1 MFETALRASLGPVVP
16 MTASV
21 VGPQQSWS
29 APEQLARQTSSGPL
43 PPGTLV
49 ASSDSPT
56 TASLVW
62 PQVEGN
68 TGYRVERAAGNGAFS
83 IVATLPIDQTT
94 FTDVGLT
101 TSVNYR
107 YRVSTL
113 SGSTLSI
120 PSPIASVTPA
130 VATNLAA
137 PSGLAAERPS
147 ATQVRLSWQGT
158 DSSMA
163 VLIQRSL
170 DGGVTWNNLATLS
183 GSSTSYTDNVL
194 RNTLYSYRLQASN
207 FNAISPFTG
216 SVSVLTPP
224 ADVVSFLRT
233 GVTTQTANLNWT
245 AVQGATGY
253 LIEQSKENAAFETVA
268 TIAGGVTQT
277 TITGLESGTQYRYRI
292 RATNAGGA
300 SNPTS
305 LNGVLT
311 IADAPRG
318 LTAEQTSAS
327 TIQLAFQP
335 VKGAASYVIERRSD
349 GTIFTRLTT
358 LNGSLSSYTDI
369 QVSLGESYEYRVK
382 AVNESGDSEYSELA
396 RVNMTIAGALP
407 VPQELTL
414 AQGPKA
420 ATLVRWTLEDNGTPV
435 SSFVI
440 QRQVGSQWRTLGVAP
455 ASARE
460 FTVRGLQPGQT
471 ANVRVLSTGA
481 GTLGRPSRE
490 ILAVA
495 APAPTAR
502 VRHLIPPT
510 DTAVTLTWSPPR
522 GAASYTLQR
531 SVDRTNWDTVASGFQ
546 VAAYVDETVQPGQSY
561 SYRVFASNDG
571 GDGLPST
578 AFSVLTAPPTPTN
591 VFAEPAV
598 APARG
603 SLVYWND
610 VFGETQYRV
619 QGSID
624 GVSWS
629 NAATAR
635 ADATSATVRNT
646 RFQFFRVAAVNRSGT
661 SPYSAP
667 VGLPVT
673 EVAPAPMAAVFSATV
688 VPLGPADSPTR
699 DLFG

>member
-16 MTASV
+16 MTSDR
-21 VGPQQSWS
+21 VGPQLSLS
-29 APEQLARQTSSGPL
+29 APERLARQTASGPL
-43 PPGTLV
+43 PPGTLI
-49 ASSDSPT
+49 ASSDAPT
-56 TASLVW
+56 SASLVW

-83 IVATLPIDQTT
+83 IVGTLAADQTT
-94 FTDVGLT
+94 FTDLGLT
-101 TSVNYR
+101 TGVNYR

-113 SGSTLSI
+113 SGSAVSI
-120 PSPIASVTPA
+120 PSPIASVNPT

-137 PSGLAAERPS
+137 PTGLAAERPS

-158 DSSMA
+158 DASMA
-163 VLIQRSL
+163 VLIQRSV
-170 DGGVTWNNLATLS
+170 DGGVTWSNLATVS
-183 GSSTSYTDNVL
+183 GSSTIYTDNVL
-194 RNTLYSYRLQASN
+194 RNTLYSYRLQAST
-207 FNAISPFTG
+207 FNATSPFTG

-233 GVTTQTANLNWT
+233 GITTQTANLNWT

-253 LIEQSKENAAFETVA
+253 LIEQSRENAAFETVA

-311 IADAPRG
+311 IADAPQG
-318 LTAEQTSAS
+318 LTAEQTSA
-327 TIQLAFQP
+327 TTVQLAFQP
-335 VKGAASYVIERRSD
+335 VKGAATYVIERRGD
-349 GTIFTRLTT
+349 GTVFTRLTT
-358 LNGSLSSYTDI
+358 LNGSLNSYTDI
-369 QVSLGESYEYRVK
+369 QVTLGESYEYRIK

-420 ATLVRWTLEDNGTPV
+420 ATLVRWSIEDNGTPV
-435 SSFVI
+435 SSFVV
-440 QRQVGSQWRTLGVAP
+440 QRQVGTQWRTLGVAP

-460 FTVRGLQPGQT
+460 FTVRGLQPGQST
-471 ANVRVLSTGA
+471 LVRVLSTEAGA
-481 GTLGRPSRE
+481 LSRPSDE
-490 ILAVA
+490 ILAIA

-531 SVDRTNWDTVASGFQ
+531 SVDRIHWNTVASGFQ

-571 GDGLPST
+571 GDGLPSA
-578 AFSVLTAPPTPTN
+578 AFAVLTAPPTPTN
-591 VFAEPAV
+591 VFVQPAV

-603 SLVYWND
+603 FLVLWND

-619 QGSID
+619 QGSVD

-635 ADATSATVRNT
+635 ADAISATVRNT
-646 RFQFFRVAAVNRSGT
+646 RFQFFRVAAVNRGGT

-667 VGLPVT
+667 VGLPSA
-673 EVAPAPMAAVFSATV
+673 EVAPGPMAAVFSTTA
-688 VPLGPADSPTR
+688 VPLDPADSPASSV
-699 DLFG
+699 FI